1 MKLLII
7 CDMFPPAFAPRMG
20 YLCKYLR
27 KAGWEPVVVT
37 EQIDEDMYSFLTG
50 YAEVTYVTYYR
61 AKNRFLKRLEWTAIQ
76 LLDFFFNYKEKKML
90 KVVKGIVE
98 KNQFVGVLCN
108 VYRTFPLPVA
118 QKIAEKYH
126 LPFVADTRDIIEQYA
141 SNEYIA
147 HPIQLLPC
155 IDRQITSLL
164 TKRWLKKR
172 NKVLR
177 KANCVTTVSPW
188 HVEIMRQYNSNVW
201 LIYNGYDPELFYPET
216 IKTSEFRIV
225 YTGRL
230 VSLAT
235 RDPRVLFQAIQELA
249 DEQLIKTADFR
260 VQWFMDKASWDT
272 ILPLIDEYGIADYM
286 DYKGYVSA
294 DDIPRILNNSS
305 VLLQLANKAD
315 ENGPKGIMST
325 KLFEAFAVE
334 KPVLCTRSDE
344 SFLEAIIDE
353 AHAGASARTTQEAK
367 DFLLNYY
374 KEWKEKGYTSVNVN
388 HEVVESFSREKQAEQ
403 FRQLFMEL
411 KDQVQ

>member
-1 MKLLII
+1 
-7 CDMFPPAFAPRMG
+7 MFPPAFAPRMG

-37 EQIDEDMYSFLTG
+37 EQINEDMYSFLSD
-50 YAEVTYVTYYR
+50 YAEVTYVNYYPI
-61 AKNRFLKRLEWTAIQ
+61 KKRFLKRLEWVGVQ
-76 LLDFFFNYKEKKML
+76 LLDFFFDYKDRKML
-90 KVVKGIVE
+90 KVVKEIAG
-98 KNQFVGVLCN
+98 KNQFVGVLCS
-108 VYRTFPLPVA
+108 VYRTFPLSVA
-118 QKIAEKYH
+118 QKVAELYH

-147 HPIQLLPC
+147 HPARISPC
-155 IDRQITSLL
+155 IDKKINALFK
-164 TKRWLKKR
+164 KRWLKKR
-172 NKVLR
+172 NKALR

-188 HVEIMRQYNSNVW
+188 HVEMMRPFNSDVR

-216 IKTSEFRIV
+216 IKTPEFRIV

-235 RDPRVLFQAIQELA
+235 RDPRVLFQAIRELS
-249 DEQLIKTADFR
+249 DEHLIKPADFR

-272 ILPLIDEYGIADYM
+272 ILPLIEDYGIADYM

-294 DDIPRILNNSS
+294 DDIPRILNASS

-315 ENGPKGIMST
+315 ESGPKGIMST

-344 SFLEAIIDE
+344 SFLEATIAK
-353 AHAGASARTTQEAK
+353 AHAGTSARRKQEAK
-367 DFLLNYY
+367 SFLLNCYE
-374 KEWKEKGYTSVNVN
+374 EWKEKGYTTVKVN
-388 HEVVESFSREKQAEQ
+388 HEVVESFSRKKQAEQ
-403 FRQLFMEL
+403 FMQLFMEL
-411 KDQVQ
+411 KDRV